1 MSYTS
6 NKSADEEA
14 MISPSSPLSR
24 QRPRCPKPDC
34 GGIMTEGTT
43 RRGLSPSPNGLMWL
57 YCLTCDHHGTV
68 STEGIHLVFRTGNQF
83 YCTYS
88 AAPVS
93 IEVIV
98 PPASRAEFS
107 RYALSDTQLVQ
118 QAVAWALL
126 SGKQHGTVHLKPEY
140 QDYAAL
146 HRYLTDR
153 LSPMNTLPPTL
164 SDKPTTR

>member
-1 MSYTS
+1 MSYIS
-6 NKSADEEA
+6 NEPADEEA
-14 MISPSSPLSR
+14 MLSPNTPLSR
-24 QRPRCPKPDC
+24 HKPRCPNLDC

-43 RRGLSPSPNGLMWL
+43 RRRLSPPPSGLTWV
-57 YCLTCDHHGTV
+57 YCLTCDHHGAV
-68 STEGIHLVFRTGNQF
+68 STEGIHLVFRTGNRF

-88 AAPVS
+88 STPVS
-93 IEVIV
+93 IELIV

-126 SGKQHGTVHLKPEY
+126 IGKQHGTVHLEPEH

-146 HRYLTDR
+146 HRYLTDQ
-153 LSPMNTLPPTL
+153 LSPMNTSPPTFT
-164 SDKPTTR
+164 DKPTTR